1 MSLLGFGGPLG
12 APPQPL
18 QRKVFEFAALVP
30 TPSAR
35 ALHSL
40 HRAMRLTAK
49 QVEEWFSPCEDGE
62 EDFHFAW
69 AEYKSELR
77 MSNPE
82 RYF

>member
-1 MSLLGFGGPLG
+1 MFLLDFEGTSLGLL
-12 APPQPL
+12 PQVI
-18 QRKVFEFAALVP
+18 QRKVFELAGMVP

-40 HRAMRLTAK
+40 HRAMRLSAE
-49 QVEEWFSPCEDGE
+49 QVGEWYSEDGG

-77 MSNPE
+77 MSNP
-82 RYF
+82 